1 MLPFATVCRVNAFR
15 IRAAVLVA
23 LSQSAWAQSFDDL
36 MTFRNPRIPYRQLL
50 QIEAGAMGSKA
61 EEKDPAS
68 GLDDTIQ
75 FDGSVL
81 YHDESIG
88 DGGMDLYGGRDGFL
102 ASLRQGDPR
111 GNDTVTRLQFSSR
124 IWPFF
129 REGYYDDRV
138 FVSTGQ
144 YEGEDYEAY
153 LGFGRE
159 AAQDLF
165 VEFGPYYRRNQFD
178 RNDRTDPLYTE
189 PGDYAAYGLRIFLEH
204 NTVQLDRRSHAP
216 RDGFILTVALEREW
230 NDSDDRFGSVL
241 WAGEL
246 PKAVFRGRGR
256 MEWYIA
262 SGSDS
267 AFEVFATAAMADEK
281 DRIVNYDATRPQGD
295 IYGDVQLRYR
305 LPLGDWFSV
314 SPFVQAQYVQAVG
327 EDGRGGTEEF
337 FVGGGAE
344 GFVHFSEVISLNA
357 WYSYLDN
364 ESRPS
369 VSIQD
374 DIRGEHMFYAGMILR
389 FGGSRR

>member
-1 MLPFATVCRVNAFR
+1 M
-15 IRAAVLVA
+15 
-23 LSQSAWAQSFDDL
+23 
-36 MTFRNPRIPYRQLL
+36 
-50 QIEAGAMGSKA
+50 
-61 EEKDPAS
+61 
-68 GLDDTIQ
+68 
-75 FDGSVL
+75 
-81 YHDESIG
+81 
-88 DGGMDLYGGRDGFL
+88 
-102 ASLRQGDPR
+102 
-111 GNDTVTRLQFSSR
+111 TRLQFSSR

-138 FVSTGQ
+138 FVPTGQ

-178 RNDRTDPLYTE
+178 RNDRTDPQYIE
-189 PGDYAAYGLRIFLEH
+189 PGDYAAYGMRIFLEH

-216 RDGFILTVALEREW
+216 RDGFILTVVLEREW
-230 NDSDDRFGSVL
+230 NDSDDRIESDR
-241 WAGEL
+241 WKSEL